1 VCVGSDFP
9 KKERIV
15 KVLEAAIRELADL
28 PETLRASTLGAAVLD
43 LARRLDAGP
52 ADREAVDLAR
62 ELRIALG
69 ALHAQAADRP
79 EGVLDVGDAS
89 LGH

>member
-1 VCVGSDFP
+1 LGRDSP
-9 KKERIV
+9 EKERVV
-15 KVLEAAIRELADL
+15 KVLEAARRELADL
-28 PETLRASTLGAAVLD
+28 PETLRESALGAAVLD
-43 LARRLDAGP
+43 LAGRLDAGP

-69 ALHAQAADRP
+69 ALHAQATGRS